1 MTLFAIIISVI
12 EEQTILCDFV
22 KKIVKTQCHVMSRRY
37 REQRTNS
44 NYLPP
49 LEPFPDDEEIFQ
61 PFDQHRLR
69 DSLRLKKVSLKN
81 SLYIHTYALSFY
93 NLKFNSKLQFRF

>member
-1 MTLFAIIISVI
+1 
-12 EEQTILCDFV
+12 
-22 KKIVKTQCHVMSRRY
+22 MSRRY

-49 LEPFPDDEEIFQ
+49 LEPFPDEEEIFQ
-61 PFDQHRLR
+61 PSDQHRLR

-81 SLYIHTYALSFY
+81 SV
-93 NLKFNSKLQFRF
+93 

>member
-1 MTLFAIIISVI
+1 
-12 EEQTILCDFV
+12 
-22 KKIVKTQCHVMSRRY
+22 MSRRY

-81 SLYIHTYALSFY
+81 SVYLKVSDLETCMDYLVLPGKSCDISKKKLLSHQ
-93 NLKFNSKLQFRF
+93 N

>member
-1 MTLFAIIISVI
+1 MTLFAIISVI
-12 EEQTILCDFV
+12 EKQTILCDFV

-81 SLYIHTYALSFY
+81 SVYVVARVESRLELSQ
-93 NLKFNSKLQFRF
+93 LNSSPQV

>member
-1 MTLFAIIISVI
+1 
-12 EEQTILCDFV
+12 
-22 KKIVKTQCHVMSRRY
+22 MSRRY

-81 SLYIHTYALSFY
+81 SVFIPTKGVSDLETCIDYFVLLGKNCDI
-93 NLKFNSKLQFRF
+93 SKKKKSSQTAWPSEL